1 MKKVKIEPKELN
13 GEISIPPSK
22 SISHR
27 AVIAASLS
35 SGVSEISNI
44 VMSKDIKATCEAM
57 KQLGAEISEVKA
69 ENERV
74 KLIIK
79 GIETFKAPQ
88 APIDCNESGSTL
100 RFMIPIAMMSNSEI
114 SFIGKGKLVER
125 PLDVYYKIF
134 DEQGIHY
141 ETKDNKLP
149 LKING
154 SLTPSTFD
162 MRGDVSSQFITGLM
176 FVLPLLDSDSKI
188 TITGELESK
197 GYIDLTISVLSK
209 YGIVIENDDYKA
221 FYIKGRQV
229 YKACD
234 YRVEGDFSQAAFWL
248 VAGCLGEKITSR
260 DLNESSLQ
268 ADKEVID
275 IIKSMG
281 GKISC
286 EDNSFIAHKCQTKQ
300 TVIDASQIPDIIP
313 VLSVLASVSEGTTIV
328 KNGARLRIKES
339 DRLTATKTE
348 LNKLGADIK
357 EEGDTLIIKGVSK
370 LRGANVDSWNDHRIA
385 MAMAVASIRCEGSV
399 IIDGASSVDKSYPNF
414 WQDFK
419 MLGGDICEQS

>member
-1 MKKVKIEPKELN
+1 MKKVKIEPKELS

-79 GIETFKAPQ
+79 GIEVFKAPQ

-134 DEQGIHY
+134 DEQEIHY

-154 SLTPSTFD
+154 SLTPGTFD
-162 MRGDVSSQFITGLM
+162 MRGDVSSQFITGL
-176 FVLPLLDSDSKI
+176 
-188 TITGELESK
+188 
-197 GYIDLTISVLSK
+197 
-209 YGIVIENDDYKA
+209 
-221 FYIKGRQV
+221 
-229 YKACD
+229 
-234 YRVEGDFSQAAFWL
+234 
-248 VAGCLGEKITSR
+248 CLFF
-260 DLNESSLQ
+260 L
-268 ADKEVID
+268 
-275 IIKSMG
+275 
-281 GKISC
+281 
-286 EDNSFIAHKCQTKQ
+286 F
-300 TVIDASQIPDIIP
+300 
-313 VLSVLASVSEGTTIV
+313 
-328 KNGARLRIKES
+328 
-339 DRLTATKTE
+339 
-348 LNKLGADIK
+348 
-357 EEGDTLIIKGVSK
+357 
-370 LRGANVDSWNDHRIA
+370 
-385 MAMAVASIRCEGSV
+385 
-399 IIDGASSVDKSYPNF
+399 
-414 WQDFK
+414 
-419 MLGGDICEQS
+419 